1 MKQVWTLVAAAF
13 LLTGGAIAQSPP
25 ADEAVIPPRSI
36 RLTAEQGPIIKEV
49 VLKDMHAGQAGKLTV
64 AIGDKAPADIAL
76 ENFPQLVVEKV
87 PQLRAYKFFVADNQ
101 IVIVNSND
109 NKVGDILK

>member
-1 MKQVWTLVAAAF
+1 MKQVWALVTAAF
-13 LLTGGAIAQSPP
+13 LLIGSAIAQGPP
-25 ADEAVIPPRSI
+25 DEAVIPPRSI
-36 RLTAEQGPIIKEV
+36 RLTAEQGHIIKEV
-49 VLKDMHAGQAGKLTV
+49 VLKDMHAGQGAKLTV

-101 IVIVNSND
+101 IVIVNAND